1 VKTLIVPFGNSSCGQ
16 GRASLVEM
24 LLMLKMVA
32 TLVSAKDTW
41 LLKIHLICFAMGIIC
56 CA

>member
-1 VKTLIVPFGNSSCGQ
+1 
-16 GRASLVEM
+16 
-24 LLMLKMVA
+24 LMLKMVA